1 MSKIVQLQ
9 EEIEGIRS
17 NLSSLERALERG
29 CQITCSVY
37 NNIFVGRIFSEE
49 AKELV
54 YAGFRM
60 EIARLEGDHRPVVQ
74 VPIYN
79 PMTLKELKEL
89 IQYEVDSCWDFY
101 SELDGDAL
109 DAAIEA
115 IELRDGLDPE
125 EHLLFSE
132 LEFPEEDEEEH
143 WHFCYAFFVVE
154 VKDV

>member
-60 EIARLEGDHRPVVQ
+60 EIARLEG
-74 VPIYN
+74 
-79 PMTLKELKEL
+79 EL
-89 IQYEVDSCWDFY
+89 I
-101 SELDGDAL
+101 
-109 DAAIEA
+109 
-115 IELRDGLDPE
+115 
-125 EHLLFSE
+125 
-132 LEFPEEDEEEH
+132 DEI
-143 WHFCYAFFVVE
+143 
-154 VKDV
+154 VKEQV